1 MINKTTIQHTTA
13 PFFKKG
19 SLLSPEGSRSFGQ
32 KNSEYSKS
40 YTLSINSLTKPS
52 LTAESKVLKTVFDQ
66 LNASKE
72 DVNKQKRAA
81 ARQKI
86 DRLKE
91 QIKTLRMF
99 ASSNAKATI
108 RQAARLARELA
119 AAVKEYLKAG
129 GDPTSVSTVASGTA
143 PAASTDEAVA
153 SEQQET
159 ISSAQT
165 GVETKAIETTGSS
178 ETITKDILIGAS
190 NEHEDENKNN
200 SQTAAQQNHD
210 RKLLNASQRAAR
222 REEDQKFKD
231 DAKSLLDNLKS
242 ILEIARKKIKQE
254 AKNHNNQDVA
264 QAEKALQEAE
274 KLLQNIT
281 GSADTLAPFV
291 NILI

>member
-1 MINKTTIQHTTA
+1 MINKTTIQHITA

-19 SLLSPEGSRSFGQ
+19 SLLSPEGSRSLGQ

-40 YTLSINSLTKPS
+40 YTLSINSPAKPS
-52 LTAESKVLKTVFDQ
+52 LTAESKLLKTVFDQ

-129 GDPTSVSTVASGTA
+129 GDPTSVPTVASGTA
-143 PAASTDEAVA
+143 PSASTDEAVA
-153 SEQQET
+153 SEGQET
-159 ISSAQT
+159 ISSAQI

-190 NEHEDENKNN
+190 NEHEDENN
-200 SQTAAQQNHD
+200 SQAAAQQGHD
-210 RKLLNASQRAAR
+210 RKLLNAIQRAAR